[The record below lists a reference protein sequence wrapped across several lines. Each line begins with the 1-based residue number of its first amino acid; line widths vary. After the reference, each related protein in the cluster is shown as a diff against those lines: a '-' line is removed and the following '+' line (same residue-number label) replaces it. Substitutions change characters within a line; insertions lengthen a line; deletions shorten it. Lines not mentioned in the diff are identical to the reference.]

1 MVRGLATA
9 RRLTRGRPWL
19 LVGFVVL
26 HTDQPRDGRGVAPR
40 AGARYWF
47 AMLPLPDPL
56 LLPTPL
62 SPAAHAAFD
71 ALHHGAVVLERP
83 DLVHLAFL
91 GPKAGEVLTGLVT
104 NDVLSL
110 APGDSQYAVT
120 LTAKGKVIADL
131 RIARVADERYITTS
145 APPSGE
151 AWFDLVRKFVNP
163 RFAKYARL
171 SATTV
176 SCFGPQAHA
185 AVEGALEA
193 LRAAGHLL
201 DDVHVLSSSELGEI
215 PGVDVLLAPVLGEVL
230 LGALRADAAV
240 TVGAPEAL
248 EVVRI
253 AAGRPRVGLDM
264 DDSTIPQEANL
275 GDMGALSFTKG
286 CYTGQETVARLHFR
300 GHVNKSLRRV
310 RAEVPFPRGA
320 ELRTIEDKV
329 IGDVRSTAI
338 SPVDGPIGL
347 AMIRRE
353 VLPGAIVHAHWNG
366 VAPIA
371 VTVLS

>member
-1 MVRGLATA
+1 
-9 RRLTRGRPWL
+9 
-19 LVGFVVL
+19 
-26 HTDQPRDGRGVAPR
+26 
-40 AGARYWF
+40 
-47 AMLPLPDPL
+47 MLPLPDPL
-56 LLPTPL
+56 ALPTPL
-62 SPAAHAAFD
+62 SPSALAAFD
-71 ALHHGAVVLERP
+71 ALHQSAVVLARP
-83 DLVHLAFL
+83 ELVHLAFI
-91 GPKAGEVLTGLVT
+91 GPKAGDVLTGLVT
-104 NDVLSL
+104 NDVLAL
-110 APGDSQYAVT
+110 APGDAQYAVT

-131 RIARVADERYITTS
+131 RIARVADERYLTTS

-151 AWFDLVRKFVNP
+151 AWYELVRKFVNP
-163 RFAKYARL
+163 RFARYARL
-171 SATTV
+171 SSTTV
-176 SCFGPQAHA
+176 SCFGPA
-185 AVEGALEA
+185 ARAAIDRALDA
-193 LRAAGHLL
+193 LRAAGHVL
-201 DDVHVLSSSELGEI
+201 DEMHVLPSHELGDI
-215 PGVDVLLAPVLGEVL
+215 GGVDVVLSVELADVL
-230 LGALRADAAV
+230 LDLLRADPSV
-240 TVGAPEAL
+240 IMGDPDAL

-275 GDMGALSFTKG
+275 GDLGALSFTKG

-310 RAEVPFPRGA
+310 RAKVPFPRGA